1 MEVFTIGE
9 KMKKLYKNISYLY
22 SMEDEKALENSYLLI
37 EDNII
42 YKIGT
47 GICTDTDIDEIV
59 DCTGYLVMPGF
70 INTHHHFYQTLFRN
84 VKEVQSAKLFDWL
97 VYLYEKWKFID
108 EEAVYNSAII
118 ASYEMIKTGVTTSTD
133 HLYLYPNGN
142 NKIFDAEIKAAQHAG
157 LRFYPTRGSMSLSK
171 KDGGLPPDSVVQTD
185 DEIMQESERVIN
197 QYHNREKHSMLR
209 IALAPC
215 SPFSV
220 TKQIMRDTADFS
232 EKNNILIHTHL
243 AETEDEE
250 EFCKEMFGFRPVDYM
265 EEVGWLNERA
275 WFAHMVWLSEND
287 RKKLIKADA
296 GMAHCPS
303 SNMRLG
309 SGIAPVMELKDKL
322 RIGIALDGSASN
334 DCNNMLGEIR
344 NAMLLQRVKNGA
356 DAVSP
361 FDVLK
366 MGTVGGARVL
376 RIDDFVGT
384 LKVGNSADFIGFN
397 LNKLEF
403 AGGLSDPLGALV
415 LCDPK
420 QVDLSVI
427 NGVMRVQSGIILEDN
442 LESFITKQN
451 EITKR
456 ILAK

>member
-1 MEVFTIGE
+1 
-9 KMKKLYKNISYLY
+9 MKKLYKNISYLY
-22 SMEDEKALENSYLLI
+22 TMEKNEAKEDSYLVI
-37 EDNII
+37 EDNVIVE
-42 YKIGT
+42 IGQ
-47 GICTDTDIDEIV
+47 GNYNGNDIDEEI
-59 DCTGYLVMPGF
+59 DCAGYLIMPGF
-70 INTHHHFYQTLFRN
+70 VNTHHHFYQSLFRN
-84 VKEVQSAKLFDWL
+84 VKGVQSAKLFDWL
-97 VYLYEKWKFID
+97 VYLYEKWKYID
-108 EEAVYNSAII
+108 EEAVYNSAVI

-133 HLYLYPNGN
+133 HLYLYPHGN
-142 NKIFDAEIKAAQHAG
+142 NKIFDAEIKGAQRAG

-185 DEIMQESERVIN
+185 DEIMQESERVVN
-197 QYHNREKHSMLR
+197 QYHDRSKHAMLR
-209 IALAPC
+209 VALAPC

-220 TKQIMRDTADFS
+220 TGQIMKETAEYA
-232 EKNNILIHTHL
+232 EKNNLLIHTHL
-243 AETEDEE
+243 AETQDEE
-250 EFCKEMFGFRPVDYM
+250 EFCLKQFGYRPVDYM

-275 WFAHMVWLSEND
+275 WFAHMVWLSEQD
-287 RKKLIKADA
+287 REKLIKADA

-309 SGIAPVMELKDKL
+309 SGIAPVTELKDKL

-334 DCNNMLGEIR
+334 DCNNMLAEIR
-344 NAMLLQRVKNGA
+344 NAMLLQRVTKGA
-356 DAVSP
+356 DALSP

-366 MGTVGGARVL
+366 MGTLGGAQVL

-384 LKVGNSADFIGFN
+384 LKVGNSADFIGFD

-427 NGVMRVQSGIILEDN
+427 NGKTRVKSGIIM
-442 LESFITKQN
+442 ESDLQLFINQQN
-451 EITKR
+451 KISDK
-456 ILAK
+456 ILNG

>member
-1 MEVFTIGE
+1 
-9 KMKKLYKNISYLY
+9 MKKLYKNISYLY
-22 SMEDEKALENSYLLI
+22 SMENNKAIENGYLLI
-37 EDNII
+37 DDNVISEMGEG
-42 YKIGT
+42 KCQAT
-47 GICTDTDIDEIV
+47 NIDETI
-59 DCTGYLVMPGF
+59 DCSGYLIMPGF

-97 VYLYEKWKFID
+97 IYLYEKWKYID
-108 EEAVYNSAII
+108 EEAVYISSII

-142 NKIFDAEIKAAQHAG
+142 NKIFDAEIKGAQQAG

-185 DEIMQESERVIN
+185 EEIMTESERVIN
-197 QYHNREKHSMLR
+197 QYHDRNKHSMLR

-220 TKQIMRDTADFS
+220 TKELMEETARFS

-243 AETEDEE
+243 AETQDEE
-250 EFCKEMFGFRPVDYM
+250 EFCLEQFGYRPVDYM
-265 EEVGWLNERA
+265 EEIGWLNERA

-287 RKKLIKADA
+287 RKKLIAADS

-344 NAMLLQRVKNGA
+344 NAMLLQRVTKGA
-356 DAVSP
+356 DALSP

-366 MGTVGGARVL
+366 MGTVGGAQVL

-427 NGVMRVQSGIILEDN
+427 NGVTRIEKGIILDN
-442 LESFITKQN
+442 QLQSFIEKQN
-451 EITKR
+451 EISEK
-456 ILAK
+456 ILNK